1 MKAFAEF
8 INAKGEPQL
17 GSDAV
22 FKLDGR
28 NTLPTWKH
36 DAARQLY
43 RLQSIHSNWVGFR
56 IMLGDLRSSRQVY
69 QYIKEAQKNQHGHP

>member
-8 INAKGEPQL
+8 VNARGERQL
-17 GSDAV
+17 GSDSV

-28 NTLPTWKH
+28 NTLLTWKV
-36 DAARQLY
+36 DAAAQLR
-43 RLQSIHSNWVGFR
+43 RLRPIHSDWVGFR

-69 QYIKEAQKNQHGHP
+69 QYIKEDSKS